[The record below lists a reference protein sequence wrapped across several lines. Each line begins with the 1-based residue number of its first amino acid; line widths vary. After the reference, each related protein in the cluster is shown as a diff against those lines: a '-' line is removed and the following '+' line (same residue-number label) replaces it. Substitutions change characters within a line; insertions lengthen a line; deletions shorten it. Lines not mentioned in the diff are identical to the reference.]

1 MEPLKQ
7 IADSTLL
14 LSYIT
19 NLFLTFI
26 IAITG
31 AFVREVY
38 MYKRHNVKL
47 SIYRLLGSGIL
58 VAVAN
63 TAIIENVD
71 IQFSIFSL
79 MTFLFGMWAFN
90 IIEILMN
97 VKYIAIVTKDI
108 LKELGSPLLK
118 GTSNAIED
126 VRKEMKEEQK
136 DKQDKEESKD
146 KKEDVKDKKEKSS
159 NENNENEH
167 HRSEDK
173 KDKKITVPPDISNEE
188 LLKQIRKL
196 EAELAKQIENEE
208 SDD

>member
-7 IADSTLL
+7 IANSTLL

-47 SIYRLLGSGIL
+47 SIFRLLGSGIL

-126 VRKEMKEEQK
+126 VRKEMKEDQ
-136 DKQDKEESKD
+136 
-146 KKEDVKDKKEKSS
+146 KDKKEKEDTKDKDKKDDSS
-159 NENNENEH
+159 KENNETEH
-167 HRSEDK
+167 LRAEDK
-173 KDKKITVPPDISNEE
+173 KDKKLTVPPDISNEE